1 MDLLDIRKKAKGL
14 KEAGEAAAQ
23 EAAQEAAMA
32 AAPEAE
38 VAEGP
43 PEAAVETPVPK
54 PAKQAVPVQPRV
66 KKRRKKAEKPAPELE
81 AVAGLDDAAP
91 DDVTAVPGLMDALAD
106 ALVEEVAA
114 VPPPPPE
121 APVAAAQDLP
131 VPPVPAT
138 VDGSGWDDD
147 GPGDLSEVVEYLAF
161 RLASEEYAVKVEDVK
176 EIIRLQRITQVPRAP
191 EFVLGIIS
199 LRGVIIPVFDI
210 KKRLGLEAT
219 ERTRSTRIV
228 VLSEKGAPQGII
240 VDKVTGV
247 ARLEASG
254 IEPPP
259 AVIGGVEGE
268 FIEGI
273 GRLDGRLLI
282 LFNTGRVLE
291 MEG

>member
-1 MDLLDIRKKAKGL
+1 MDLLEIRKKAKGL

-23 EAAQEAAMA
+23 EASKAAAQEAAKGA
-32 AAPEAE
+32 VSAEADDAEAAGKEAPAPETGKDAAPAK
-38 VAEGP
+38 P
-43 PEAAVETPVPK
+43 
-54 PAKQAVPVQPRV
+54 PAKLRAKR
-66 KKRRKKAEKPAPELE
+66 RRKKAEKPAHVPLTAPEAE
-81 AVAGLDDAAP
+81 GAAL
-91 DDVTAVPGLMDALAD
+91 PGLLDALAD
-106 ALVEEVAA
+106 VLVEEIAT
-114 VPPPPPE
+114 
-121 APVAAAQDLP
+121 AQVHPGPMHDD
-131 VPPVPAT
+131 A
-138 VDGSGWDDD
+138 GWDDGAD
-147 GPGDLSEVVEYLAF
+147 DDAGEVVEYLAF

-210 KKRLGLEAT
+210 KKRLGLDAT

-247 ARLEASG
+247 ARLDAAG

-273 GRLDGRLLI
+273 GRLDARLLI
-282 LFNTGRVLE
+282 LFNTSKVLE